1 MATKQKTELRA
12 SIVAGIKCHSR
23 EFSNGRQSLNFKGVY
38 QFGILKLLID
48 IKRDAYDFQSHATI
62 SVWRS
67 EALSWSVVASI
78 PYSKMDANA
87 EFIDP
92 YTKAEDLKHISNAEA
107 ISAFARDEKELLEKA
122 KFILS

>member
-1 MATKQKTELRA
+1 MTTKQKTELRT

-38 QFGILKLLID
+38 KLGELKLSID
-48 IKRDAYDFQSHATI
+48 IKRDVYDFQSHATI

-67 EALSWSVVASI
+67 EALSWSVVAFI
-78 PYSKMDANA
+78 PPSKMNANA

-92 YTKAEDLKHISNAEA
+92 YTKAESFQNIFYAKG
-107 ISAFARDEKELLEKA
+107 ISAFAPDEKELLEKA